1 MASGKDK
8 YFQQEKSITTKI
20 KHKIFYETFTTSL
33 GTANNIV
40 RKHKED
46 GKDKIYTY
54 VDLYAGEGLFN
65 FGSKEEYGEDDFGTP
80 LYAAEAFWGFLE
92 TKGGKGYG
100 VFFDRLKILACEKD
114 KVRRSNLRTIL
125 TAVVKDMITEF
136 SFPIEAHVMSEWED
150 PKNSVF
156 IRENVCSAQFGFI
169 FADPFSTELNLK
181 HFQNLLRGCAGL
193 HDVLIFVNFGHIR
206 RALGRRRGTDF
217 KRVAGFLGLTEE
229 QLEHLLGQE
238 NTDMHTYL
246 DLVLDI
252 IVKRM
257 YILKGRDNIFV
268 TGVALPLDVRRRL
281 VNQDYYGLV
290 LATGAIP
297 VVNAFLKAYVDA
309 LREFGNLPPMGR
321 LFNTLPAILV
331 DMIKQ
336 FNTPTL
342 YDLVLALWSNL
353 FSWKHIVNSG
363 LVDEFPTAEKIVEVL
378 NALYESR
385 VVNFLLDEDKKGYY
399 LYRTKKK
406 VGIKPSSLKGVK
418 DYKQI
423 RILYKG

>member
-8 YFQQEKSITTKI
+8 YFRQEKSVTTKI
-20 KHKIFYETFTTSL
+20 KHKIFYETFITSL

-40 RKHKED
+40 RRHKDD
-46 GKDKIYTY
+46 GREKIYTY
-54 VDLYAGEGLFN
+54 IDLYAGEGLFN
-65 FGSKEEYGEDDFGTP
+65 FGGKEEYGREDFGTP

-92 TKGGKGYG
+92 TKGGKGHG

-114 KVRRSNLRTIL
+114 EVRRSNLRTIL
-125 TAVVKDMITEF
+125 TSVVNDMRTEF
-136 SFPIEAHVMSEWED
+136 SFPVETHVMSEWED
-150 PKNSVF
+150 PENSAF
-156 IRENVCSAQFGFI
+156 IRENVCNAQFGFI

-193 HDVLIFVNFGHIR
+193 HDVLVFVNFGHIR

-217 KRVAGFLGLTEE
+217 KRVADFLGLPEE
-229 QLEHLLGQE
+229 QLEILLGQE
-238 NTDMHTYL
+238 SADMHTYL
-246 DLVLDI
+246 ELVLDI
-252 IVKRM
+252 IVRRM

-268 TGVALPLDVRRRL
+268 TGVALPLDIRKKL

-297 VVNAFLKAYVDA
+297 VVNAFLKAYADA
-309 LREFGNLPPMGR
+309 LREFGNLPPMGK
-321 LFNTLPAILV
+321 LFNTLPTILV
-331 DMIKQ
+331 KMIKRL
-336 FNTPTL
+336 NTPTL

-353 FSWKHIVNSG
+353 FSWKHMVNSG

-378 NALYESR
+378 NALYKSR
-385 VVNFLLDEDKKGYY
+385 AIDFLLDEDKKKHY
-399 LYRTKKK
+399 LYKKGKK
-406 VGIKPSSLKGVK
+406 VGIKPSSLKSVK